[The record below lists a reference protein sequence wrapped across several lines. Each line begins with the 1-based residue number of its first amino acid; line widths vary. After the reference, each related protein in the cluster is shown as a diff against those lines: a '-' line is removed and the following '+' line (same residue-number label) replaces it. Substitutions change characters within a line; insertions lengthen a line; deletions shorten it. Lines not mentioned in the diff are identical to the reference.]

1 MHHLP
6 QGQKR
11 KMFLTAENFLKLFF
25 LTQKKPPDFLRSGGC
40 ENTYL
45 RFLIYII
52 AILIIYF
59 RHSVPNTD
67 MRLYILRR
75 IGGRFDFFAQGSH
88 KYA

>member
-1 MHHLP
+1 
-6 QGQKR
+6 
-11 KMFLTAENFLKLFF
+11 MFPIAEIFLKLFF
-25 LTQKKPPDFLRSGGC
+25 CTEKVTRLFRSGGC

-67 MRLYILRR
+67 MSLYILRR
-75 IGGRFDFFAQGSH
+75 IGGQFDFFAQGSH

>member
-1 MHHLP
+1 
-6 QGQKR
+6 
-11 KMFLTAENFLKLFF
+11 MFPIAEIFLKLFF
-25 LTQKKPPDFLRSGGC
+25 CTEKVTRLFRSGGC

-67 MRLYILRR
+67 MSLYILRR